1 MSNIEERHF
10 HSIESLGE
18 DLARSVAA
26 DLRAAILRRASA
38 SIAISP
44 RPALLPFYVALR
56 AQPGVDWS
64 HVQITLT
71 DERWVAPGSEGSG
84 EHFVRQHLIR
94 DDVLDARFVALWRRN
109 LKPIEAIPEIAE
121 SFSRMPR
128 PLDTVVLGLDEDGG
142 IAALVPG
149 IAGLEAMLNPNWSVP
164 AAPSRAPGDAF
175 ECVTLTLRAL
185 LDSHRIHLVVAGNG
199 ACRAYEA
206 SLANTAGRTPV
217 RALLAQR
224 RTPVVVMKTDG

>member
-1 MSNIEERHF
+1 MSNIEERDF

-18 DLARSVAA
+18 ALALSVAA
-26 DLRAAILRRASA
+26 DVRAGIVRRAVA

-44 RPALLPFYVALR
+44 RAALLPFYVALR
-56 AQPGVDWS
+56 AQPDIDWS

-94 DDVLDARFVALWRRN
+94 DDVLDARFLGLWRRG
-109 LKPIEAIPEIAE
+109 LKPIESIPEIAE
-121 SFSRMPR
+121 TFSRMPR
-128 PLDTVVLGLDEDGG
+128 PLDTVVITVDEDGG

-149 IAGLEAMLNPNWSVP
+149 IAGLEAMLNPNWAVP

-175 ECVTLTLRAL
+175 ERVTLTLRAL
-185 LDSHRIHLVVAGNG
+185 LDSQRIHLVVATDG
-199 ACRAYEA
+199 ARLAYEQA
-206 SLANTAGRTPV
+206 LADGTGRTPV

-224 RTPVVVMKTDG
+224 RTPIVVLKIDG